1 MHGNNEHCL
10 AAVRVFPDSIHLKGE
25 HGNLQS
31 SLCLPRDPTEPALTS
46 TKAHGGTVF
55 NKLQFPAPSPP
66 QLGAARP
73 PGRGPR
79 GGHQPASIK
88 LFSTSTAEQFLG
100 LLCWR
105 SSNET
110 HG

>member
-25 HGNLQS
+25 PGSLQS
-31 SLCLPRDPTEPALTS
+31 HLCPPRAPLNLLTPPLKHMEGQFLISSNFQLPL
-46 TKAHGGTVF
+46 
-55 NKLQFPAPSPP
+55 L
-66 QLGAARP
+66 
-73 PGRGPR
+73 PGPGPR

-100 LLCWR
+100 LLCQR

>member
-10 AAVRVFPDSIHLKGE
+10 AAVRVFPASIHLKGE
-25 HGNLQS
+25 PGSLQS
-31 SLCLPRDPTEPALTS
+31 RLCPPRAPLNPLTPPLKHMGGQFLINSNFQLPL
-46 TKAHGGTVF
+46 
-55 NKLQFPAPSPP
+55 L
-66 QLGAARP
+66 
-73 PGRGPR
+73 PGPCPR

-100 LLCWR
+100 LLCQR